1 MALLSVTLSSSITY
15 KLFGL
20 SFFDR
25 QLLDRGVDLR
35 RGREYIHMTQIS
47 VGEIESSDYL
57 SFSPETD
64 SDSILRSLKA
74 RKMTEAYIID
84 DQQNLIGKLSIHD
97 LLGDA
102 NYLDNLDR
110 DPLNLTVTQPLTEA
124 LEVASEFVGESIPI
138 LEGEKLR
145 GAINEGDLFKKIL
158 DIEDSLRS
166 DQSSN
171 SKH

>member
-1 MALLSVTLSSSITY
+1 MALFSLTLSASTTY

-20 SFFDR
+20 SVFDS
-25 QLLDRGVDLR
+25 LDR
-35 RGREYIHMTQIS
+35 E
-47 VGEIESSDYL
+47 
-57 SFSPETD
+57 
-64 SDSILRSLKA
+64 
-74 RKMTEAYIID
+74 
-84 DQQNLIGKLSIHD
+84 
-97 LLGDA
+97 
-102 NYLDNLDR
+102 
-110 DPLNLTVTQPLTEA
+110 PLNLTISQPLTEA

-171 SKH
+171 T

>member
-1 MALLSVTLSSSITY
+1 MIARLDAPKTEESKYWSITKKQLNPEFGLMALFSVTLSSSITY

-20 SFFDR
+20 SVFDS
-25 QLLDRGVDLR
+25 LDR
-35 RGREYIHMTQIS
+35 E
-47 VGEIESSDYL
+47 
-57 SFSPETD
+57 
-64 SDSILRSLKA
+64 
-74 RKMTEAYIID
+74 
-84 DQQNLIGKLSIHD
+84 
-97 LLGDA
+97 
-102 NYLDNLDR
+102 
-110 DPLNLTVTQPLTEA
+110 PLNLTISQPLTEA

-171 SKH
+171 T

>member
-1 MALLSVTLSSSITY
+1 
-15 KLFGL
+15 
-20 SFFDR
+20 
-25 QLLDRGVDLR
+25 
-35 RGREYIHMTQIS
+35 
-47 VGEIESSDYL
+47 
-57 SFSPETD
+57 
-64 SDSILRSLKA
+64 
-74 RKMTEAYIID
+74 MTEAYIID
-84 DQQNLIGKLSIHD
+84 DQQNLIGKLSIHN

-102 NYLDNLDR
+102 NYLDSLAR
-110 DPLNLTVTQPLTEA
+110 DPLNLTITQPLTEA

-138 LEGEKLR
+138 LEGTKLR